1 MEIIQQGRVTV
12 NGQVIR
18 EPSTPVDPGKD
29 QVLVDGEKVEKKQ
42 YDYILLNKPAGY
54 VTTTADRFAEK
65 TVLDLLPTELR
76 HLRPVGRL
84 DKDTEGLLLLTNDG
98 DLAHKLTHPRYDVD
112 KTYAVRVLG
121 ELTPEHKR
129 QLERGILID
138 RHKTAP
144 AKIEQIEKLEKH
156 TEFLLTIHEG
166 RKRQIRIMLAK
177 LNRRVIYLQRI
188 QQGPLKLGALKTGDF
203 RRLNKDEIEQLKIMN
218 SQGRGFPARS

>member
-1 MEIIQQGRVTV
+1 MEIIQQGQVTV

-18 EPSTPVDPGKD
+18 EPSTPVDPNKD
-29 QVLVDGEKVEKKQ
+29 QVLVDGHKVEQKY
-42 YDYILLNKPAGY
+42 YDYILLNKPAGF

-65 TVLDLLPTELR
+65 TVLDLVPTELR

-112 KTYAVRVLG
+112 KTYRVRILG
-121 ELTPEHKR
+121 ELTFEHKR
-129 QLERGILID
+129 RLEKGIVIEE
-138 RHKTAP
+138 HKTAP
-144 AKIEQIEKLEKH
+144 TKIEQIKKSEKH

-177 LNRRVIYLQRI
+177 LNRRVVYLQRI
-188 QQGPLKLGALKTGDF
+188 QQGPLKLGALKTGGF
-203 RRLNKDEIEQLKIMN
+203 RRLNKDEIEQFKN
-218 SQGRGFPARS
+218 C